1 MAWRFVPV
9 CLFVAVAASSI
20 PAAQDQTASP
30 QQPTFRGSIQS
41 VRVDLYA
48 TRDGKPVTDL
58 RRDEVQLSEDG
69 TPQAI
74 QTFEHIAFAAP
85 KAGAALEPRTPDEN
99 RQMVTDPRSR
109 LFVIFVPG
117 RNTTPAGANLAQI
130 RIPVIRY
137 INTLLGPDDLVA
149 VMTPDTPISELVFH
163 RRLPLDSR
171 TWFEEMP
178 EDPRLISWDLC
189 YPSYIPGSP
198 NAEMKGR
205 LRELMTFE
213 ALDGLIDHL
222 AGLREERKHVFLL
235 TEGFRLYQRNPN
247 LGAALRAAA
256 GGRTPADPAPAPR
269 VGESTTTL
277 STRQC
282 ESDLADLGSLEHS
295 NRLNEIEAHAKR
307 SNVSFYPISPA
318 GLTPPSNRRG
328 RPIGVGFNANR
339 TLAERQSA
347 LRRLAED
354 TGGIPIVNT
363 DDVEDHLQKVMTA
376 TSSYYL
382 IGYSPTRSDID
393 GRLRRITVKV
403 SRPNVQVRA
412 RSAYVALPPIE
423 SRSMPVIDTSRPQV
437 PIETAMQ
444 ALSVSRSS
452 LLNFRSSAWTRN
464 NSSGAPAVA
473 LWIVAELD
481 PQSHPGSSKAAATA
495 ELTLRPVRSGPSP
508 SVRAGQ
514 PVSRQV
520 SVSPGD
526 SQVVFELRDSDGPL
540 VSGDYSAQLTVTVAS
555 GDPVG
560 EFGRVS
566 VPETPSPLGEAV
578 LLRRTVASGQRFIR
592 TADPRFQRT
601 DRLRLEL
608 PTDATGAPSAVL
620 RDRRGAELPVPLQ
633 VTTRPDDSGG
643 FRWIVVDVP
652 VLSLAPGD
660 YAVETTLGGA
670 TQLTAFRLTP

>member
-1 MAWRFVPV
+1 MAWRFIPGV
-9 CLFVAVAASSI
+9 CLFVAVAAASI

-58 RRDEVQLSEDG
+58 RRDEVQLFEDG

-74 QTFEHIAFAAP
+74 QTFEPIAFAAP
-85 KAGAALEPRTPDEN
+85 KPGAALEPRTPDEN

-117 RNTTPAGANLAQI
+117 RSTTPAGANLAQI

-149 VMTPDTPISELVFH
+149 VMTPDTRIGELTFH
-163 RRLPLDSR
+163 RRLPVDSR

-178 EDPRLISWDLC
+178 EDPRLTSWDLC

-213 ALDGLIDHL
+213 ALDALIDHL

-247 LGAALRAAA
+247 LGAALRAA
-256 GGRTPADPAPAPR
+256 GRTPADPAPAPR

-282 ESDLADLGSLEHS
+282 ESDLADLASLEHA

-318 GLTPPSNRRG
+318 GLTPASNRRG
-328 RPIGVGFNANR
+328 RIGAGGFSSNR
-339 TLAERQSA
+339 TLSERQSA
-347 LRRLAED
+347 LRSLAED

-363 DDVEDHLQKVMTA
+363 DDVEGHLQKIMTA

-412 RSAYVALPPIE
+412 RTAYVALPPIE
-423 SRSMPVIDTSRPQV
+423 SRSMPVIDTARPQV

-452 LLNFRSSAWTRN
+452 LLNFRSSAWTRS
-464 NSSGAPAVA
+464 NSSGASAVA

-481 PQSHPGSSKAAATA
+481 PQSRPESSKAGATA

-508 SVRAGQ
+508 SLRAGQ
-514 PVSRQV
+514 TVSRQV

-526 SQVVFELRDSDGPL
+526 SEVVFELRDSDGPL
-540 VSGDYSAQLTVTVAS
+540 VSGDYSAQLTVTSAS

-560 EFGRVS
+560 EFGRVT

-578 LLRRTVASGQRFIR
+578 LLRRTAASGQRFVR

-608 PTDATGAPSAVL
+608 PTDATGAPTAVL

-633 VTTRPDDSGG
+633 VTTRPDESRG

-660 YAVETTLGGA
+660 YAVESAVGGA